1 MSPGGSVSTRM
12 FLLRS
17 RRSLALVSSLLALV
31 AFLVFGPGRALPEA
45 HDGIVRID
53 VEGGPPQEIA
63 FGEGAA
69 WVLVGGIATAPAK
82 PDFVVWRI
90 DANTDAADPLPATR
104 GANWV
109 AVGEGAAWVSVC
121 REQGEHGLCTDA
133 ALLKLDPDSGATVA
147 EVPILGYPL
156 EVSIASGAVWVTV
169 NHGSDQQMLVV
180 DPETASVTHRF
191 PENGDEVID
200 SGGSVWLLGSNPGHV
215 ARIDPET
222 GAVLDETG
230 VKDACTLSTSGAVL
244 WVATCALDDHLV
256 RIEARSGAIIGQNA
270 RAFGSLLWDGHRM
283 RVVSFSDSGSTFA
296 VSRIDPT
303 DGHVIG
309 VGYVETGEEQRF
321 SYRGFGSPNV
331 FAALG
336 DGSLWI
342 SDFEAGQ
349 VVRVLP
355 GRF

>member
-1 MSPGGSVSTRM
+1 MSTGCSVGTRRL

-17 RRSLALVSSLLALV
+17 LRGLALATALLSLI
-31 AFLVFGPGRALPEA
+31 AFLVFGPGRVLPET
-45 HDGIVRID
+45 HGGVVRID
-53 VEGGPPQEIA
+53 VEGGPPQEIV

-69 WVLVGGIATAPAK
+69 WVLVGGIATAPAT

-90 DANTDAADPLPATR
+90 DANTDAADPLPATQ

-121 REQGEHGLCTDA
+121 RKQGEHGMCTA
-133 ALLKLDPDSGATVA
+133 ASLKLDPDSGATVA
-147 EVPILGYPL
+147 EVPILGDPL
-156 EVSIASGAVWVTV
+156 EVSLASGAVWVTV
-169 NHGSDQQMLVV
+169 NHGSDQQMLVI
-180 DPETASVTHRF
+180 DPETARVTHRF
-191 PENGDEVID
+191 PENGDQVID

-215 ARIDPET
+215 ARIDPGT

-230 VKDACTLSTSGAVL
+230 VRDACTIATSGAVL
-244 WVATCALDDHLV
+244 WVATCGLDDHLV
-256 RIEARSGAIIGQNA
+256 RIDPRSGAINGQNP

-283 RVVSFSDSGSTFA
+283 RVVSYGDSGSTFA

-309 VGYVETGEEQRF
+309 YVEAGEEQRF

-349 VVRVLP
+349 IVRVLP

>member
-1 MSPGGSVSTRM
+1 MMEPVM
-12 FLLRS
+12 S
-17 RRSLALVSSLLALV
+17 RRTGLIAVLVALASVLAL
-31 AFLVFGPGRALPEA
+31 LVFGPGRALPEA
-45 HDGIVRID
+45 HGGIVRID
-53 VEGGPPQEIA
+53 VEGGPPQQIA

-69 WVLVGGIATAPAK
+69 WVLVGGIATAPAT
-82 PDFVVWRI
+82 PDFLVWRI

-121 REQGEHGLCTDA
+121 RKQGEHGMCTDA

-147 EVPILGYPL
+147 EIPILGYPL

-169 NHGSDQQMLVV
+169 QHGANQELLVV
-180 DPETASVTHRF
+180 DPESASVTHRF

-200 SGGSVWLLGSNPGHV
+200 SGGSVWLLGANPGHI

-230 VKDACTLSTSGAVL
+230 VKDACTLSTSGDVL
-244 WVATCALDDHLV
+244 WVATCGLDDRLV
-256 RIEARSGAIIGQNA
+256 RIDPRSGAIIGQNP
-270 RAFGSLLWDGHRM
+270 RAFGSLLWDGHWM
-283 RVVSFSDSGSTFA
+283 RVVSYRDSGSTFA
-296 VSRIDPT
+296 VSRIDPA

-309 VGYVETGEEQRF
+309 IGYGQMGEQQRF
-321 SYRGFGSPNV
+321 GYRGFGSPNV

-349 VVRVLP
+349 VIRVLP

>member
-1 MSPGGSVSTRM
+1 V
-12 FLLRS
+12 LRS
-17 RRSLALVSSLLALV
+17 RRSLALVTALTALV

-45 HDGIVRID
+45 HGGIVRID
-53 VEGGPPQEIA
+53 VEGGPPQEIV

-69 WVLVGGIATAPAK
+69 WVLVGGIATAPAT
-82 PDFVVWRI
+82 PDFAVWRI

-121 REQGEHGLCTDA
+121 RQQGEHGMCTDA
-133 ALLKLDPDSGATVA
+133 ALLKLDPGSGATVA
-147 EVPILGYPL
+147 EVPILGNPL
-156 EVSIASGAVWVTV
+156 EVSLASGAVWVTV

-180 DPETASVTHRF
+180 DPETASVMHRF
-191 PENGDEVID
+191 RENGDQVID

-215 ARIDPET
+215 ARIDPGT

-230 VKDACTLSTSGAVL
+230 VRNACTLTTSGAIL
-244 WVATCALDDHLV
+244 WAGTCGLDSSLV
-256 RIEARSGAIIGQNA
+256 RVDAETGAILGQEEMQ
-270 RAFGSLLWDGHRM
+270 AFGSLLWDGSWI
-283 RVVSFSDSGSTFA
+283 RVVSLNRSGERFI
-296 VSRIDPT
+296 VSRIDPD
-303 DGHVIG
+303 DGHLSGI
-309 VGYVETGEEQRF
+309 GYVDTGEQRF
-321 SYRGFGSPNV
+321 GYRGFGQPIA

-349 VVRVLP
+349 VIRVLAE